1 MKNGL
6 EIDAQGI
13 HRWYKDDKLHRDD
26 DLPAVIYPDGTMYW
40 YQYDRDHRENGPADM
55 YADGSIY
62 WWLNGTSYKFDDW
75 CIKLNKSPKE
85 KAMLMLQY
93 MD

>member
-1 MKNGL
+1 MRNGL
-6 EIDAQGI
+6 II
-13 HRWYKDDKLHRDD
+13 HDNGDQCWYKDDKLHRED
-26 DLPAVIYPDGTMYW
+26 DLPAIIWADSSKFWAINGKC
-40 YQYDRDHRENGPADM
+40 HRENGPADM
-55 YADGSIY
+55 HVDGKIY
-62 WWLNGTSYKFDDW
+62 WYLNGDAHFFDDW